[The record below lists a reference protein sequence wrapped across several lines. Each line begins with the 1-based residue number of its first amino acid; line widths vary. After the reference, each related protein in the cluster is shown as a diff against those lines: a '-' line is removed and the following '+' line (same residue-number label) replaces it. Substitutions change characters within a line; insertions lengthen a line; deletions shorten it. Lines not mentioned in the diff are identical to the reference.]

1 MQTPMTPVTIAK
13 RQEIMKD
20 IVEVVDDTPVF
31 GLSFLPNYQL
41 VNIAEQS
48 VNTQEEETIPPEPE
62 MALAKEALPMKVED
76 EGSVTVV

>member
-1 MQTPMTPVTIAK
+1 MLEKGFEPVMQTPMTPVTIAK

-41 VNIAEQS
+41 VNIA
-48 VNTQEEETIPPEPE
+48 
-62 MALAKEALPMKVED
+62 
-76 EGSVTVV
+76 